1 MADPKKGT
9 GKKPKGSDRR
19 LYTDE
24 NPRDTVKIKF
34 ATISSITV
42 AETSGAD
49 ATFRIAVRVG
59 GATLSG
65 LSQYIAYNKTVPAN
79 DTISFVIG
87 ITLNQTD
94 IVTVYA
100 SSANVAF
107 NVFGCETL
115 EER

>member
-1 MADPKKGT
+1 VADNLKILGQSNPSAT
-9 GKKPKGSDRR
+9 TNTN
-19 LYTDE
+19 LYTVPDK
-24 NPRDTVKIKF
+24 TQT
-34 ATISSITV
+34 TISSITV